1 MKIDRLGPYRIVGEL
16 GRGGMGVV
24 FEAVN
29 VETDEPAAVKLLSAT
44 LADEEAFR
52 ERFEAE
58 IETLRKLKHPR
69 IVRLFGFGQQ
79 DGDLFYGMELVHGE
93 SLEEELRRGRRF
105 NWREVTRIAI
115 EVCQALRHAHDRGI
129 IHRDLKPGNLLL
141 DPDGHVKLSDFG
153 IARLFGN
160 TGMTGAGSVLGTAEY
175 MSPEQAAGE
184 PVGPRS
190 DLYSLGAVLYVLLTR
205 QPLFKTDGLAA
216 MLEKH
221 RTAIPDRIRQ
231 HEVDVPAALDAIV
244 AQLLAKDP
252 QQRVANATVLS
263 QQLEAMERGL
273 SLDPETTDP
282 SDDGASNQSDGDF
295 ALGEMG
301 RLPETRRVEPPVVQQ
316 PSEVDQLAETRAT
329 GAFQNGNAPQ
339 PVEKEPVEKE
349 PVEKEPVEKEPV
361 EKEPVEKNDAN
372 SHFTP
377 VAEEEL
383 DRLEPEAERPPWI
396 SLQTWVLA
404 AALIMIGV
412 TAWYFLQTPSADDLY
427 AKILAQTKDATADA
441 MLKAEDDIEA
451 FLQLYP
457 RDPRGRTLQQE
468 YVIEIE
474 LIHMERRFERNARG
488 LIRAENLSPIEHDYL
503 EAIRYTRLDPQRGMA
518 MLSALIDL
526 YGQRQ
531 DTSGPIGKCL
541 KLARR
546 RLQRLQEELR
556 EQTGQHLTLVEGRL
570 KLAERIRP
578 DEPDRARRMYQAV
591 IELYEDKPWAADLV
605 RRARKALESDA
616 ATLAPAAEEPY
627 TTEK

>member
-1 MKIDRLGPYRIVGEL
+1 MKIERLGPYRIVGEL

-44 LADEEAFR
+44 LADDEAFR

-105 NWREVTRIAI
+105 SWREVTRIAI

-141 DPDGHVKLSDFG
+141 DPQGHVKLSDFG

-184 PVGPRS
+184 PVGPRG

-205 QPLFKTDGLAA
+205 RPLFKTDRLAE

-221 RTAIPDRIRQ
+221 RTETPDRVRQ
-231 HEVDVPAALDAIV
+231 HEADVPAALDDII

-252 QQRVANATVLS
+252 QQRVANATILS
-263 QQLEAMERGL
+263 RQLEAMEHGL
-273 SLDPETTDP
+273 SLRDPPDDA
-282 SDDGASNQSDGDF
+282 SDQADRDF
-295 ALGEMG
+295 AIGDKG
-301 RLPETRRVEPPVVQQ
+301 RLPETRRVEPPVSPPPVVLQ
-316 PSEVDQLAETRAT
+316 PSEGDRLAETRLT
-329 GAFQNGNAPQ
+329 GAFKNGNAPK

-349 PVEKEPVEKEPV
+349 PVETH
-361 EKEPVEKNDAN
+361 DAN

-377 VAEEEL
+377 VAEGEL

-396 SLQTWVLA
+396 SLQTWILV
-404 AALIMIGV
+404 AALIAVGL
-412 TAWYFLQTPSADDLY
+412 TAWYSLQPPSADDLH
-427 AKILAQTKDATADA
+427 AKIIAQTKDATADA
-441 MLKAEDDIEA
+441 MLKAEDDIKD
-451 FLQLYP
+451 FLRLYP
-457 RDPRGRTLQQE
+457 RDSRGRTLQQQ
-468 YVIEIE
+468 YLSEIE
-474 LIHMERRFERNARG
+474 LIHTERRFERRARG
-488 LIRAENLSPIEHDYL
+488 LTRAENLSPIEHDYL

-518 MLSALIDL
+518 MLAALIDL

-541 KLARR
+541 ELARR
-546 RLQRLQEELR
+546 RLERLQEELR
-556 EQTGQHLTLVEGRL
+556 EQTAQHLALVEGRL
-570 KLAERIRP
+570 KLAEQIRP
-578 DEPDRARRMYQAV
+578 DEPDRARRMYQAI
-591 IELYEDKPWAADLV
+591 IELYADKPWAADLI
-605 RRARKALESDA
+605 RRARKALESDSA
-616 ATLAPAAEEPY
+616 ELAPGAEETY
-627 TTEK
+627 TTEE

>member
-1 MKIDRLGPYRIVGEL
+1 MRIDRLGPYQIIREL

-58 IETLRKLKHPR
+58 IETLRKLKHPH

-79 DGDLFYGMELVHGE
+79 DGDLFYAMELVHGE
-93 SLEEELRRGRRF
+93 SLEQELRRGRRF

-115 EVCQALRHAHDRGI
+115 EVCRALRHAHDRGI

-160 TGMTGAGSVLGTAEY
+160 TGMTGAGSVLGTAEF

-184 PVGPRS
+184 PVGPRA
-190 DLYSLGAVLYVLLTR
+190 DLYSLGAVLYVLLTHR
-205 QPLFKTDGLAA
+205 PLFEADGLAE

-221 RTAIPDRIRQ
+221 RAAIPDRVRQ
-231 HEVDVPAALDAIV
+231 HALDVPAALDDIV

-263 QQLEAMERGL
+263 RQLEAMERRL
-273 SLDPETTDP
+273 SLHAVTDP
-282 SDDGASNQSDGDF
+282 SDDGSNQADGDF
-295 ALGEMG
+295 AIGDKG
-301 RLPETRRVEPPVVQQ
+301 RLPETRRVEPPVVQE
-316 PSEVDQLAETRAT
+316 PIEGDQLAETRAT
-329 GAFQNGNAPQ
+329 GAFKNGNAPAL
-339 PVEKEPVEKE
+339 VEKEPIER
-349 PVEKEPVEKEPV
+349 
-361 EKEPVEKNDAN
+361 DGAN

-377 VAEEEL
+377 VAAEEL

-396 SLQTWVLA
+396 SLQTWILV
-404 AALIMIGV
+404 AALIAIGL
-412 TAWYFLQTPSADDLY
+412 TAWYSLQPPSADDLY
-427 AKILAQTKDATADA
+427 AKIIAQTEDAEADA
-441 MLKAEDDIEA
+441 LLKAEDDIED
-451 FLQLYP
+451 FLRLYP
-457 RDPRGRTLQQE
+457 RDPRGRTLQRKHL
-468 YVIEIE
+468 IEIE
-474 LIHMERRFERNARG
+474 LIHLERQFELHARG
-488 LIRAENLSPIEHDYL
+488 LTRAENLSPIEHDYL

-541 KLARR
+541 ELARR
-546 RLQRLQEELR
+546 RLEKLQKELH
-556 EQTGQHLTLVEGRL
+556 EQTVRHVTLVEGRL

-578 DEPDRARRMYQAV
+578 DDPDRARRMYQAV

-605 RRARKALESDA
+605 RRARKALQGDA
-616 ATLAPAAEEPY
+616 AELAPVAEESY
-627 TTEK
+627 TTEE